1 MGRYCLVRNS
11 DRTWLCVQ
19 HPEWNGGWKC
29 ELKEGGIDHR
39 LMVIESMDWDTEDRR
54 LSPIAVIIDNHVD
67 LINGPQVGSLSSYCN
82 HTMQGDS
89 FTSQPTCV

>member
-1 MGRYCLVRNS
+1 MGRCLVRNS
-11 DRTWLCVQ
+11 DHTWLCVQ

-82 HTMQGDS
+82 HMHCRETV
-89 FTSQPTCV
+89 TI

>member
-1 MGRYCLVRNS
+1 MDNS
-11 DRTWLCVQ
+11 DHTWLCVQ

-82 HTMQGDS
+82 HTYAGK
-89 FTSQPTCV
+89 